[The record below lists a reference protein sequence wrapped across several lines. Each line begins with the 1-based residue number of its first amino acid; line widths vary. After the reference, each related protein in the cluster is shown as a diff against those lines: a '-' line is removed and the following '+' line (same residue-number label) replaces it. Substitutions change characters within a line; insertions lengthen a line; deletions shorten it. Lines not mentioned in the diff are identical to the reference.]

1 MTYGRLAQRERSCLT
16 SKRSQVQILYLPP
29 LITCHA
35 FAWHFLFWAFSSAGE
50 HFLHTEGV
58 IGSIPVTPTICFK
71 VRLRRTFF
79 RYKRHVAA
87 WHSDGTAAS
96 PSPLDVRSTP
106 GGAFTAS
113 ALVRIPLAVSTNY
126 GSPLTPFGCSFP
138 EGASFEASPSGLIS
152 LCFK

>member
-87 WHSDGTAAS
+87 RYSYGTAAA
-96 PSPLDVRSTP
+96 PSPLDVRSTL
-106 GGAFTAS
+106 GACFHDICTRQNPARCFDQLRES
-113 ALVRIPLAVSTNY
+113 INALWMFFSR
-126 GSPLTPFGCSFP
+126 GCF
-138 EGASFEASPSGLIS
+138 F
-152 LCFK
+152 